1 MTGGPAGR
9 DRPLRVDAA
18 RNRARILEATRVLV
32 ARDGADVAV
41 ADVARE
47 AGVAVGTLYRHFA
60 TREDLV
66 VAAVEAR
73 TADLTERLEAASAA
87 ARAGEDPAELLLGLV
102 REIAEGAAEDR
113 ALKAAATA
121 MRSVPATG
129 EAAERGLAA
138 VGGLLAAAQDAGGV
152 RRDVTVQDLLVLLA
166 AVPGRDVDPT
176 ARSRFVDVVLAGLR
190 SSV

>member
-1 MTGGPAGR
+1 VTGGPAGR